1 MSSATARRY
10 SSADQL
16 EKAYL
21 AAKVELT
28 PTQHR
33 PYEAHV
39 IHLKF
44 NRLWMQRVDESAAR
58 IKWAAQSPQRIFMRF
73 LTRPG
78 PSPLVDGIPLR
89 DNEIIQFSRGHKY
102 FEHSFDRM
110 SWGALSLPIDD
121 PMVERLTIA
130 GRDII
135 LPRSPTHIVPAPSAF
150 ARLMRLHA
158 EVAKMVE
165 TDCAHVVADT
175 VSHAIEQS
183 LLDVLAACLSDPTTR
198 SVTSAHKRHDI
209 IMRRFRRIL
218 EEAPDEALY
227 VPEICDAINV
237 PERTLRLC
245 CQERLGMSP
254 KQYLLLRRMQMAR
267 RALGASDPTTATV
280 TDIATRFGFWHFGR
294 FAGCYRLIFGE
305 PPSATLQRGT
315 AGQ

>member
-1 MSSATARRY
+1 MSSANVRRY
-10 SSADQL
+10 SSADQM

-39 IHLKF
+39 VHLKF
-44 NRLWMQRVDESAAR
+44 DRLWMQRVDESAPR
-58 IKWAAQSPQRIFMRF
+58 IKWAAQSPQRTFIRF
-73 LTRPG
+73 LTRSG

-89 DNEIIQFSRGHKY
+89 DNEIIHFSRGHNY

-110 SWGALSLPIDD
+110 SWGALSLPVDD
-121 PMVERLTIA
+121 PMAERLTIA
-130 GRDII
+130 GRDIG
-135 LPRSPTHIVPAPSAF
+135 LPQSPTHLVPAPAAF

-158 EVAKMVE
+158 EVGIKVE
-165 TDCAHVVADT
+165 TDHAHIIADT
-175 VSHAIEQS
+175 VSHALEQS
-183 LLDVLAACLSDPTTR
+183 LLDALADCLSHPVAQ
-198 SVTSAHKRHDI
+198 SVTSAHKRHDV

-218 EEAPDEALY
+218 EEAPDQALY

-245 CQERLGMSP
+245 CQERLGMGP
-254 KQYLLLRRMQMAR
+254 KQYLLLRRMHMAW
-267 RALGASDPTTATV
+267 RALGASDPTTTTV

-305 PPSATLQRGT
+305 PPSVTLQRG
-315 AGQ
+315 ARRR

>member
-1 MSSATARRY
+1 MSSATVRRY

-16 EKAYL
+16 EKAYV
-21 AAKVELT
+21 ATKVELT
-28 PTQHR
+28 PTQR
-33 PYEAHV
+33 GPYEARV
-39 IHLKF
+39 IHLRF
-44 NRLWMQRVDESAAR
+44 DRLWMQRVDESAAR
-58 IKWAAQSPQRIFMRF
+58 IKWAAQSQQRTFVRF

-89 DNEIIQFSRGHKY
+89 GNEIIHFSSGHSY

-110 SWGALSLPIDD
+110 SWAALSLPIDD
-121 PMVERLTIA
+121 PTSDRLTVA
-130 GRDII
+130 GRDIVV
-135 LPRSPTHIVPAPSAF
+135 PQSPTHLVPAPRAF
-150 ARLMRLHA
+150 ARLIRLHA
-158 EVAKMVE
+158 EVGKMVE
-165 TDCAHVVADT
+165 TDSAYVVADS
-175 VSHAIEQS
+175 VSHAVEQS
-183 LLDVLAACLSDPTTR
+183 LLDALATCLSDPAAQ

-218 EEAPDEALY
+218 EETPDQALY

-254 KQYLLLRRMQMAR
+254 KQYLLLRRMHMAR
-267 RALGASDPTTATV
+267 RALGASDPAVTTV

-305 PPSATLQRGT
+305 PPSVTLQRGE
-315 AGQ
+315 AGL